1 MRCELFS
8 DQFVFAGEFMVN
20 NRTGII
26 YTNKLL
32 DYESVTSYV
41 LHVQADSLAIIL
53 ASLRAPSKSKNNTEA
68 YFIFSKAFIWGL
80 YSFRV
85 K

>member
-1 MRCELFS
+1 
-8 DQFVFAGEFMVN
+8 MVN

-41 LHVQADSLAIIL
+41 LRVQADSLTIVL
-53 ASLRAPSKSKNNTEA
+53 ANLRAPSKSKNNSKA
-68 YFIFSKAFIWGL
+68 HFIFSKDFIWG
-80 YSFRV
+80 F
-85 K
+85 